1 MTDEEYEKMMNGIV
15 PSETGRAIRV
25 ADMLHHYRLLEAFSQ
40 LKKECVDGGRNAII
54 FSYGISEKTFRR
66 LFALWLTGDVSYDRI
81 GMCNNQTENLIH
93 ANENL
98 VANLRLTFD
107 VKSDFESRIFA
118 GEYNDEGEKGTYM
131 LAIKRQLQGALNGLA
146 EAIRQNLT
154 DKEFYRILEL
164 AAHLYCQDPK
174 DEYFV
179 YEFDNIATVVERLK
193 SNDVAKYVGGQSSD
207 SETALFVNEVTNV
220 YSKINKGEK

>member
-25 ADMLHHYRLLEAFSQ
+25 ADRLHHCRLFEAFSR
-40 LKKECVDGGRNAII
+40 LKKECIDGGRIAIV
-54 FSYGISEKTFRR
+54 FSYGISETTFRR
-66 LFALWLTGDVSYDRI
+66 LFALWLTGDVFYDRG
-81 GMCNNQTENLIH
+81 GMRDTQIESRIY
-93 ANENL
+93 ANERL
-98 VANLRLTFD
+98 VASLRLAFD
-107 VKSDFESRIFA
+107 VRSDFESRIFA
-118 GEYNDEGEKGTYM
+118 GEYNDEGEKGIYM
-131 LAIKRQLQGALNGLA
+131 LAVKRQLQGALNGLA

-154 DKEFYRILEL
+154 DKEFCRILEL
-164 AAHLYCQDPK
+164 TAHLYCQDPK

-193 SNDVAKYVGGQSSD
+193 SNVVAEYVGGKSSG
-207 SETALFVNEVTNV
+207 SEIALFVKEVTNV